1 LSSTEQ
7 MEILEDSCQA
17 TSTVSDHKKQEEM
30 DCHQHIEILLLC
42 GVALLLCGVTLL
54 LCGVALLLCG
64 VALLLCGVALLLCG
78 LSPSLSSS
86 SDLAETC
93 GGSLLQDLDDLLREL
108 SAHYD
113 SERISRDVVCRC
125 GLGCGWL
132 YGWVAVW
139 SEQRAGQAV
148 TDDALNKS
156 QTVASL
162 LFSSP
167 RQIVEAF
174 LSLRDGELSLVT
186 LEDMKIFDSSFFS
199 TETTSEGKK
208 LGR

>member
-30 DCHQHIEILLLC
+30 GCHQHIEILLLC
-42 GVALLLCGVTLL
+42 GVALLLCGVTLLLCGVTLLLCGVALL

-93 GGSLLQDLDDLLREL
+93 GGSLLR
-108 SAHYD
+108 
-113 SERISRDVVCRC
+113 VCWE
-125 GLGCGWL
+125 GPDPPSLPPSLPLNEEEKEG
-132 YGWVAVW
+132 
-139 SEQRAGQAV
+139 GQA
-148 TDDALNKS
+148 DHGN
-156 QTVASL
+156 
-162 LFSSP
+162 
-167 RQIVEAF
+167 EC
-174 LSLRDGELSLVT
+174 
-186 LEDMKIFDSSFFS
+186 
-199 TETTSEGKK
+199 
-208 LGR
+208 